1 MAELLRNEP
10 DEVYDHF
17 LEVVDHNKTWGKIC
31 HYFYNFKVYGSED
44 SFSKKLPYPG
54 VALTTAHSSKGLEWD
69 IVYNSITKYDN
80 KLIRYD
86 SRIDELEERRRLL
99 FVSATRAREKLV
111 ITGLYY
117 SFGTIK
123 DKNFNIFLKECY
135 ENVGKDIEEEFDKL
149 TK

>member
-1 MAELLRNEP
+1 MN
-10 DEVYDHF
+10 
-17 LEVVDHNKTWGKIC
+17 
-31 HYFYNFKVYGSED
+31 GSED

-99 FVSATRAREKLV
+99 FVSATRAREKLT

>member
-1 MAELLRNEP
+1 M
-10 DEVYDHF
+10 
-17 LEVVDHNKTWGKIC
+17 
-31 HYFYNFKVYGSED
+31 
-44 SFSKKLPYPG
+44 
-54 VALTTAHSSKGLEWD
+54 ALTTAHSSKGLEWD

-99 FVSATRAREKLV
+99 FVSATRAREKLI

-117 SFGTIK
+117 SFGTVK